1 LLSAGSQCR
10 VESPSSRRTQYCQSA
25 SIWLSDHTNVSKF
38 TVEQIAKVKEFIG
51 PLGPRVHGGWMMS
64 GTIVFAEGT
73 DWTASSGI
81 FNWVI
86 DYLARTVDDE
96 STREALRVIDEQ
108 NFRWLNLADLSET
121 GRREVLSKLADGIVT
136 YSEEKLPETAQRE
149 DALATVGELAEL
161 ARAILS
167 NRK

>member
-1 LLSAGSQCR
+1 
-10 VESPSSRRTQYCQSA
+10 
-25 SIWLSDHTNVSKF
+25 
-38 TVEQIAKVKEFIG
+38 
-51 PLGPRVHGGWMMS
+51 MS

-81 FNWVI
+81 FNWAI

-96 STREALRVIDEQ
+96 PTREALRVIDEQ

-136 YSEEKLPETAQRE
+136 YSEEKLPETARRE
-149 DALATVGELAEL
+149 GALAMVRELAEL

>member
-1 LLSAGSQCR
+1 MGTPKGRYGDDIDRLTGLEDQQWSNLQDQIVKRAAR
-10 VESPSSRRTQYCQSA
+10 SS
-25 SIWLSDHTNVSKF
+25 
-38 TVEQIAKVKEFIG
+38 G
-51 PLGPRVHGGWMMS
+51 VHGGWMMS

-96 STREALRVIDEQ
+96 PTREALRVIDEQ

-136 YSEEKLPETAQRE
+136 YSEEKLPETGRRE